1 MNTLSFSDFQKI
13 DLRIGKVLQA
23 EKVLES
29 RHLIRM
35 KIDLGEEKPR
45 NILAGIGEWYE
56 PKDLIGKNFI
66 FVTNLQSKKMLGE
79 ESNGMI
85 LCADLEGKAILVPAP
100 DVPPGTIVR

>member
-1 MNTLSFSDFQKI
+1 MSILSFSDFQKM
-13 DLRIGKVLQA
+13 DLRIGKVLAA

-29 RHLIRM
+29 QHLVRM
-35 KIDLGEEKPR
+35 KVDLGEENPR
-45 NILAGIGEWYE
+45 NILAGIGEWYK
-56 PKDLIGKNFI
+56 PRDLIGKNFI
-66 FVTNLQSKKMLGE
+66 FVANLESKKMLGE